1 MLAALALAALL
12 CDGKTDDTQAW
23 NDAIAKAKAGRDR
36 QVELPAGRCVFK
48 SAPAPIEK
56 GVSVKGQGKSSTIL
70 ESQFSGGAFI
80 RVLDNGSTLEDFAIW
95 AGEGVFGG
103 VGLSLSAASG
113 ASGNHVL
120 KHLWI
125 TSGYGSTWGVPL
137 HVDGSMQRAAPV
149 GIRTVT
155 LHDVS
160 VFNGVS
166 WAAVF
171 WNCIGCE
178 WFGGGA
184 YRGAGMTQAIAVG
197 GGSVNMRIDAMID
210 WPASTV
216 WAGAMRQ

>member
-1 MLAALALAALL
+1 MLSALVLAALL

-23 NDAIAKAKAGRDR
+23 NEAIAEARSGRYK
-36 QVELPAGRCVFK
+36 QVELPAGRCIFK

-70 ESQFSGGAFI
+70 ESQFSGTFI
-80 RVLDNGSTLEDFAIW
+80 RVLDNGSTLEDFTIW
-95 AGEGVFGG
+95 AGENVAGG
-103 VGLSLSAASG
+103 IGLSLSAANG

-125 TSGYGSTWGVPL
+125 TSGYGSTWSVPL
-137 HVDGSMQRAAPV
+137 HVDGSMQKTAPV

-171 WNCIGCE
+171 WNCVSCE

-184 YRGAGMTQAIAVG
+184 YQGKGRTQAIAVG
-197 GGSVNMRIDAMID
+197 GGSVNMRIDATID

-216 WAGAMRQ
+216 WSGAMRK